1 MLREFHAQEEG
12 EEEGER
18 NLFLRLGRHFVSC
31 LERRAS
37 SAARQERTETEEKSW
52 DPSDIHRVYGIYKY
66 ESKVDR
72 LDRGQH

>member
-12 EEEGER
+12 EEGER

-37 SAARQERTETEEKSW
+37 SAARRERTETEEKS
-52 DPSDIHRVYGIYKY
+52 
-66 ESKVDR
+66 
-72 LDRGQH
+72 